1 MGMSPLVRLVLFALL
16 GALVGFGYHRFIGC
30 RSGACP
36 IWANPF
42 ASTAYG
48 ALLGYLLAGWR

>member
-1 MGMSPLVRLVLFALL
+1 MIPLRLLLFILL
-16 GALVGFGYHRFIGC
+16 GAALGYGYHRFVGC

-42 ASTAYG
+42 IAILYG
-48 ALLGYLLAGWR
+48 ASLGYLLGAQGP